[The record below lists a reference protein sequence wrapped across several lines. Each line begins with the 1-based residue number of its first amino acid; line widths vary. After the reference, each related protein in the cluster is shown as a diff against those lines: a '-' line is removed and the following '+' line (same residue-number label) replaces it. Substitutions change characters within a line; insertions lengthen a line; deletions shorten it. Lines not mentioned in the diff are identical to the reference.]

1 VSSDPTRNEGFDTR
15 TRGPADTA
23 PVDPDEFHAR
33 VVPEHLGDRGELAG
47 RALAATRLESIAIAV
62 DDDVHTWRRDGDGCL
77 EVVPGDVDAR
87 ARADLSVEWFS
98 DIVNDVRSTTALMV
112 SGDDVMTRGSIVH
125 LSRWEVALRALL
137 DGRPA
142 YEPGLVDFLDSSG
155 DPLDLD
161 RSFSV
166 DDDPAEMRHF
176 LSEAGFLHL
185 RSVFTE
191 AEMDDLSAEIDS
203 WRSKMTPEDPRSWYA
218 TAKGEHVCVRVTDL
232 PRDAVAFPHEQ
243 RLAFVAALTGEGH
256 RYAGTDL
263 LVKPLGVSEG
273 ISDLPWHKDCSLGGH
288 SHRCVSL
295 TCGVSVTASG
305 EDNGR
310 LGVVAGSHRVNLE
323 PVGLDDAVDLPR
335 MFLTTERGDVTVHQS
350 CALHCAT
357 PPIHSERR
365 VTYSS
370 LKLPGSNSDLDG
382 TIRSVRAQAGRET
395 FAPG

>member
-1 VSSDPTRNEGFDTR
+1 
-15 TRGPADTA
+15 
-23 PVDPDEFHAR
+23 
-33 VVPEHLGDRGELAG
+33 
-47 RALAATRLESIAIAV
+47 
-62 DDDVHTWRRDGDGCL
+62 
-77 EVVPGDVDAR
+77 VVPGDVNAR
-87 ARADLSVEWFS
+87 ARAELSAEWFS

-112 SGDDVMTRGSIVH
+112 SGDDVMTRGSIIH
-125 LSRWEVALRALL
+125 LNRWEVALRALM

-142 YEPGLVDFLDSSG
+142 YEPGLVDFLDPSG
-155 DPLDLD
+155 DPLDLE
-161 RSFSV
+161 RSFTLE
-166 DDDPAEMRHF
+166 DDPAELRHF
-176 LSEAGFLHL
+176 LAEAGFLHL
-185 RSVFTE
+185 RSVFTDS
-191 AEMDDLSAEIDS
+191 EMDRLSDEIDR
-203 WRSKMTPEDPRSWYA
+203 WRSKMTPDDPRSWYA
-218 TAKGEHVCVRVTDL
+218 TANGEQVCVRVTDL
-232 PRDAVAFPHEQ
+232 PRDAVDFPHEE
-243 RLAFVAALTGEGH
+243 RLAPVAALTGDGH

-263 LVKPLGVSEG
+263 LVKPLGVTEG

-323 PVGLDDAVDLPR
+323 PVGLDDSVDLPR
-335 MFLTTERGDVTVHQS
+335 IFLTTGRGDVTVHQS

-370 LKLPGSNSDLDG
+370 LKLPGSSSDLDG

-395 FAPG
+395 FAPS